1 VKRNFK
7 APVLGDEL
15 SVSDTVASTTEK
27 GSVKGRAILLGM
39 FLAILFSAVN
49 GYLSINLG
57 MSFGYGAVAVLLAY
71 SFFHRLGGGSSRR
84 ELSFV
89 LISSVSTL
97 GIYQSFSLIIY
108 MLQTEADA
116 SFPLWMAPPKEA
128 VLAGS
133 LDLGYWITP
142 IAMLMFTIA
151 MTAIVGVVFTYMLRE
166 EFIGSKRM
174 IWPSNAANASLVDA
188 CMTGGGSAK
197 LVGVAALIGFS
208 VTLLQNIPSFWGYDL
223 TMVDLSPLLPRG
235 ALFAISLSVAFT
247 ALGYMI
253 SVKTSLSLMAAG
265 LMTNLL
271 IAPYLLSIGFVEHSS
286 DIMAYY
292 NELLFKFS
300 IGPALGILLL
310 GGILLSVFMLVR
322 SRFSKD
328 SSLQG
333 ADAGQSLG
341 YLDLY
346 KVLVRKLISNRK
358 YLVIVLSIACIS
370 LGLAWFLNPF
380 SPLPRVYSLLIT
392 AYIFFIGSFIEF
404 VLIAKMAGETGM
416 SMGVMSIFLYEI
428 PIFGTGYRNYAGYAI
443 YPFFRPSPWVS
454 SGILPYL
461 KYHEQYEVSWR
472 DIMKA
477 KIVGWA
483 PTMIFSVLFTLVLW
497 KYVGFGT
504 PMMPAVSLIQGKVY
518 LTMMAT
524 GRFVG
529 TTGGIFP
536 IAFVAGGIIGALLEV
551 FTPVS
556 MMGLGM
562 GMLLPPHYIF
572 PFGLGGVIR
581 WYTDRR
587 YGKEFYHEKGRL
599 IVTGLMASSLIV
611 QVIMTVLTNFM

>member
-15 SVSDTVASTTEK
+15 SVSYTVANTTKK
-27 GSVKGRAILLGM
+27 GSVKGRAILLGLL
-39 FLAILFSAVN
+39 LAVLFSAVN

-97 GIYQSFSLIIY
+97 GIYQSLSLIIY
-108 MLQTEADA
+108 ILQTEADA

-151 MTAIVGVVFTYMLRE
+151 MTAIVGVVFTYMLKE
-166 EFIGSKRM
+166 EFIGSERM

-188 CMTGGGSAK
+188 CMTGGGSAR
-197 LVGVAALIGFS
+197 LVAVAALVGFA

-223 TMVDLSPLLPRG
+223 TMVDLSHLLPRG

-247 ALGYMI
+247 AIGYMI
-253 SVKTSLSLMAAG
+253 NVKTSLSLMAAG
-265 LMTNLL
+265 LITNLL
-271 IAPYLLSIGFVEHSS
+271 IAPYLLSIGFVEYSS
-286 DIMAYY
+286 DIMTYY

-322 SRFSKD
+322 SRFSRA

-333 ADAGQSLG
+333 AEAGQSLG
-341 YLDLY
+341 YL
-346 KVLVRKLISNRK
+346 
-358 YLVIVLSIACIS
+358 
-370 LGLAWFLNPF
+370 
-380 SPLPRVYSLLIT
+380 T

-416 SMGVMSIFLYEI
+416 SMGVMSIFLYDV
-428 PIFGTGYRNYAGYAI
+428 PIFGTGYRNYAGYTI

-454 SGILPYL
+454 GGILPYL

-472 DIMKA
+472 DIIKA

-524 GRFVG
+524 GSFVG

-581 WYTDRR
+581 WYTDRK
-587 YGKEFYHEKGRL
+587 YGKEFYAEKGRL

-611 QVIMTVLTNFM
+611 QVIMTVLTNFV

>member
-1 VKRNFK
+1 M
-7 APVLGDEL
+7 
-15 SVSDTVASTTEK
+15 SDGFDGSEAAESRIEK
-27 GSVKGRAILLGM
+27 GSVKGRAILLGI

-57 MSFGYGAVAVLLAY
+57 WSFGYGAVAVLLAY
-71 SFFHRLGGGSSRR
+71 SFFHRLGGGSCRR

-97 GIYQSFSLIIY
+97 GIYNSLSLIIY
-108 MLQTEADA
+108 MLQTEAEV
-116 SFPLWMAPPKEA
+116 SFPLWMGPPKEA

-142 IAMLMFTIA
+142 IAMLVVTTA
-151 MTAIVGVVFTYMLRE
+151 MTVIVGVIFTYLLKE
-166 EFIGSKRM
+166 EFIESERM
-174 IWPSNAANASLVDA
+174 IWPNNAANASLVDA
-188 CMTGGGSAK
+188 CMTGGGSAR

-223 TMVDLSPLLPRG
+223 TMVDLSRFLPKG
-235 ALFAISLSVAFT
+235 ALFAVSLSVAF
-247 ALGYMI
+247 AAIGYMI
-253 SVKTSLSLMAAG
+253 NVKTSLSFMAAG
-265 LMTNLL
+265 LITNLL
-271 IAPYLLSIGFVEHSS
+271 IAPYLLSIGFVEYSP

-310 GGILLSVFMLVR
+310 GGILLSVFVLVR
-322 SRFSKD
+322 SRLSKAPRK
-328 SSLQG
+328 G
-333 ADAGQSLG
+333 ADAQQSLG
-341 YLDLY
+341 YLELY
-346 KVLVRKLISNRK
+346 KILIRRLVSNRK
-358 YLVIVLSIACIS
+358 YLLIVLTVAIVNLS
-370 LGLAWFLNPF
+370 LVWFLNPF

-416 SMGVMSIFLYEI
+416 SMGVMSIFLYDV
-428 PIFGTGYRNYAGYAI
+428 PIFGTGYRDYPGYTI

-454 SGILPYL
+454 SGVLPYL
-461 KYHEQYEVSWR
+461 KYQEQYEVSWR

-524 GRFVG
+524 GSFVG

-562 GMLLPPHYIF
+562 GMILPPHYIV
-572 PFGLGGVIR
+572 PFGLGGIIR
-581 WYTDRR
+581 WYTERR
-587 YGKEFYHEKGRL
+587 YGREFYDEKGRL

-611 QVIMTVLTNFM
+611 QVIMTVLTNFF